1 MRSVQFDTTTDMTP
15 VWAALRGGA
24 DPSAREQV
32 IEFYLPFARIM
43 AAKLYAKRTY
53 IELEFSDYMQYASIG
68 LMEAIDRFDP
78 ERGVKF
84 ETFAAPR
91 INGAI
96 LNGIESLS
104 EKQVQ
109 VSARQRILSARVKS
123 LKDAPPE
130 PADSNALFGYLAEL
144 AVGLAIGFA
153 LEDSG
158 IYQAEEASY
167 PDNTY
172 HRIELRQLRKRVG
185 ELVEQL
191 PDNER
196 RVIKYHYLQQIPFDE
211 IATLLNVTK
220 GRVSQIHKNAL
231 KRMGQIVRSIG
242 EIDLRC

>member
-1 MRSVQFDTTTDMTP
+1 MQFDKTTDMTP
-15 VWAALRGGA
+15 AWVAFRSGA
-24 DPSAREQV
+24 DPSVREQV

-78 ERGVKF
+78 DRGVKF

-91 INGAI
+91 ITGAI

-109 VSARQRILSARVKS
+109 VSARQRILAARVKS
-123 LKDAPPE
+123 LKDEAPE
-130 PADSNALFGYLAEL
+130 PADSNAVFGYLAEL
-144 AVGLAIGFA
+144 AVELAIGFA

-158 IYQAEEASY
+158 VSQSEEASY

-172 HRIELRQLRKRVG
+172 HRVELKQLRQRID
-185 ELVEQL
+185 ELVGQL

-196 RVIKYHYLQQIPFDE
+196 RVVKYHYLQQVPFDE
-211 IATLLNVTK
+211 IATLLGVTK

-231 KRMGQIVRSIG
+231 KRLGQIIRSIG